1 MFFTAGLRQLKS
13 RRQKQRRRVGGQ
25 RGKMQKETYR
35 EINEELKRIGSRG
48 YAGGMKMKLE
58 LETHRKRK

>member
-1 MFFTAGLRQLKS
+1 
-13 RRQKQRRRVGGQ
+13 
-25 RGKMQKETYR
+25 MQKETYR

-58 LETHRKRK
+58 LETHRKRKKLAFLEKTKVTMISSGIE